1 MVATIAFGM
10 GIDKPN
16 IRTVIHAAMP
26 GSVEGYYQEIGRAG
40 RDGLESRAYLLHSF
54 ADQKTHE
61 FFFDLNYPDVANL
74 RLLFDRLANK
84 NVSKEFLTT
93 ERLSKGKFPKEKLS
107 KEKLSKE
114 SLSKDMLRQ
123 EVSRM
128 DSETF
133 ERSLEQLWVHRGV
146 LIDSEE
152 NVIQG
157 APDWEKSY
165 QLQRDLKQKQLK
177 QMLAYA
183 TSGRC
188 RMISLVNHFGDQN
201 DSGKPCGICDICR
214 PEQRGA
220 LMRKRSL
227 SPSEKKAIMGI
238 VSVLDREGSQATGR
252 IFQKLEDL
260 KISLSRSEFEKI
272 VTLLEIQ
279 GWLWTTE
286 ASFEKGGQTISYR
299 RLELKRS
306 LNKFTAQELETLEIT
321 SAPSAT
327 KKPSKKRRKSKRRN

>member
-1 MVATIAFGM
+1 MSAAARDKIQSQFLANEMDIMVATIAFGM

-61 FFFDLNYPDVANL
+61 FFFELNYPDVVNL

-84 NVSKEFLTT
+84 NSSKEFLTT
-93 ERLSKGKFPKEKLS
+93 ER
-107 KEKLSKE
+107 
-114 SLSKDMLRQ
+114 LSKDMLRQ

-220 LMRKRSL
+220 LMRRRSL
-227 SPSEKKAIMGI
+227 SPAEKKAIMGI
-238 VSVLDREGSQATGR
+238 ISILDREGSQATGR
-252 IFQKLEDL
+252 IFQRLEDL
-260 KISLSRSEFEKI
+260 KISLSRNEFEKI

-279 GWLWTTE
+279 GWLWTKE

-299 RLELKRS
+299 RLELKKS

-321 SAPSAT
+321 SAPPAT